1 MHYDTEMDIPYI
13 HYSIELDIVFITAA
27 YTECQDVESPVCFNT
42 TVLTA
47 VLLWVC
53 DIFLSLSYLTS
64 YT

>member
-1 MHYDTEMDIPYI
+1 MMHYDTEMDIPYI

-47 VLLWVC
+47 VLQ
-53 DIFLSLSYLTS
+53 
-64 YT
+64 